1 MVYCVKKT
9 PTSDS
14 TLLTNYINMLDKYVL
29 YTVNDKHTHHDTI
42 INIIARV
49 CKHLLK
55 RDTQPIHNHNKLCIL
70 LHKHCMAVY
79 RVSEMCYSPVF

>member
-1 MVYCVKKT
+1 M
-9 PTSDS
+9 
-14 TLLTNYINMLDKYVL
+14 IN
-29 YTVNDKHTHHDTI
+29 THHDTI

-70 LHKHCMAVY
+70 LHKHCMAGY
-79 RVSEMCYSPVF
+79 RVSKMCYSPVF